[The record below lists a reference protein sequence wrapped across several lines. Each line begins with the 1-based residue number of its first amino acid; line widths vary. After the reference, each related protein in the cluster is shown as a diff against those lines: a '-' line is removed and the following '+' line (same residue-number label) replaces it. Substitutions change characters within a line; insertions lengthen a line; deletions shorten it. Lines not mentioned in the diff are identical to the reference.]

1 MICFFPQIYYHP
13 LHQGN
18 SKFVQELQEMF
29 TAQFIFSSLCSIQSF
44 FFSLF
49 KENTHVLELDTVNLE
64 LHEGEKR
71 QYSRALT

>member
-29 TAQFIFSSLCSIQSF
+29 TAQFIFSSLCSIQVF
-44 FFSLF
+44 FFLCSKRTTLNRILSTWNCM
-49 KENTHVLELDTVNLE
+49 KEKKDSTVV
-64 LHEGEKR
+64 H
-71 QYSRALT
+71 